1 MGKRMDDKILE
12 GLYHG
17 DCLEVMKRIPDAY
30 VDMVLCDLPY
40 GMTQNKWDVII
51 PFDKLWERYNRVV
64 KENGAILLFAQGIFL
79 AKLILSNEKYYKYKI
94 VWHKSIKVGFL
105 NAKKQPLRQH
115 EDILVFYRK
124 QPTYNPQF
132 TKGKPYINKSK
143 SRTSNYGHFNSML
156 RINRTGDRYPVDII
170 GDKDLNKT
178 NCEKRKHPTQK
189 PVALLENL
197 IKQYSNEC
205 DVILDNAM
213 GVGST
218 GIACVNTNRNFIGIE
233 LNKEY
238 YDFAVE
244 NIEEARLK
252 CN

>member
-1 MGKRMDDKILE
+1 MNDKILE

-17 DCLEVMKRIPDAY
+17 DCLEIMKRIPDKH

-40 GMTQNKWDVII
+40 GITQNKWDVII
-51 PFDKLWERYNRVV
+51 PFDKLWEQYDRVV
-64 KENGAILLFAQGIFL
+64 KKNGAVLLFAAGIFL

-94 VWHKSIKVGFL
+94 VWHKSAKVGFL

-124 QPTYNPQF
+124 QLTYNPQF
-132 TKGKPYINKSK
+132 VKGEPYVNKSETY
-143 SRTSNYGHFNSML
+143 TSNYGHFNCVP

-170 GDKDLNKT
+170 SNKDLNKIC
-178 NCEKRKHPTQK
+178 NNKRKHPTQK
-189 PVALLENL
+189 PVPLLENL
-197 IKQYSNEC
+197 IKQYSNEG
-205 DVILDNAM
+205 DTILDNAM
-213 GVGST
+213 GSGST
-218 GIACVNTNRNFIGIE
+218 GVACVNTNRNFIGIE

-244 NIEEARLK
+244 DIEEVRAK

>member
-1 MGKRMDDKILE
+1 MSDKILE
-12 GLYHG
+12 GVYHG
-17 DCLEVMKRIPDAY
+17 DCLEVMKRIPDEH

-40 GMTQNKWDVII
+40 GITQNKWDVII
-51 PFDKLWERYNRVV
+51 PFDKLWEQHNQVV
-64 KENGAILLFAQGIFL
+64 KENGAILLFAQGVFL

-94 VWHKSIKVGFL
+94 VWHKSAKVGFL
-105 NAKKQPLRQH
+105 NAKRQPLKQH
-115 EDILVFYRK
+115 EDVLVFYRR

-143 SRTSNYGHFNSML
+143 NRTPNYGYFNYMP

-170 GDKDLNKT
+170 SDKDLNKRH
-178 NCEKRKHPTQK
+178 NSKKRHPTQK
-189 PVALLENL
+189 PVPLLENL
-197 IKQYSNEC
+197 IKQYSNE
-205 DVILDNAM
+205 DDTILDNTM

-233 LNKEY
+233 LSKEY
-238 YDFAVE
+238 YNSAVE
-244 NIEEARLK
+244 NIGEARMK

>member
-1 MGKRMDDKILE
+1 MDDKILE

-17 DCLEVMKRIPDAY
+17 DCLEVMRRIPDAH

-40 GMTQNKWDVII
+40 GMTRNKWDVII
-51 PFDKLWERYNRVV
+51 PFDKLWEQYNRVV

-94 VWHKSIKVGFL
+94 VWHKSTKVGFL

-132 TKGKPYINKSK
+132 VRGKPYINKSK
-143 SRTSNYGHFNSML
+143 SHTSNYGYFNSMP

-170 GDKDLNKT
+170 GDKNLNRLYNNKK
-178 NCEKRKHPTQK
+178 EHPTQK
-189 PVALLENL
+189 PVPLLENL
-197 IKQYSNEC
+197 IKQYSNEG
-205 DVILDNAM
+205 DIILDNAM

-218 GIACVNTNRNFIGIE
+218 GIAYVNTNRNFIGIE

-238 YDFAVE
+238 YDSAVK